1 MQHYLSL
8 LQNSIQEHWDSHA
21 LCNYK
26 GETFTFGEFA
36 TRMARFHILFEKAG
50 VVKGD
55 KIALCGKNCARWA
68 IAFFSSNTY
77 ETVTVPILADFTSES
92 IVSLVHHS
100 DAKVLFVDDEK
111 WEKLD
116 KQALPLVRLVISLD
130 TFTPLFCATDEIRD
144 AYEQWDELF
153 KEKYPNGY
161 TKADVALPVD
171 NWDDLAIINYTS
183 GTTSAPK
190 GVMLKYSSL
199 CTNVIFGQTRIPVRF
214 GYTLVSM
221 LPLAHVYG
229 LMFELI
235 YTLCG
240 GCCIYFLGKT
250 PSPKLLLAAMADV
263 KPYAVMTVPL
273 VMEKIFKSSVLPTLS
288 KPAMKVAVRVPI
300 LRNVIFQKVREK
312 LIGAFG
318 GNIMH
323 IIMGG
328 AALNPT
334 VEYWFKKFKL
344 PYTVGYGMTEAGPLL
359 AYEDWHKFVPKSC
372 GKAVDR
378 CEVRIDSED
387 PYHVVGE
394 IEARGM
400 NLMVGYYK
408 NETATHAAFTEDG
421 WMKTGDL
428 GVIDHEGNIFIKGRS
443 KNMILSSNGQNIYP
457 EEIEAVLNNQSYVVE
472 SVVLDR
478 ASKLVALVYLDSA
491 KIEQDGLDAEALSLY
506 LEEMQALVN
515 KQLPSY
521 SKLTKVEVVEE
532 PFEKT
537 PKMSIKRF
545 MYK

>member
-8 LQNSIQEHWDSHA
+8 LQNSVQEHWDAHA

-26 GETFTFGEFA
+26 GEVFTFGEFA
-36 TRMARFHILFEKAG
+36 TKMARFHILFEKAG
-50 VVKGD
+50 AVKGD

-77 ETVTVPILADFTSES
+77 ETVTVPILADFTPES
-92 IVSLVHHS
+92 IASLVHHS
-100 DAKVLFVDDEK
+100 DAKVLFIDEEK

-116 KQALPLVRLVISLD
+116 KQVMTSLRLVISLD
-130 TFTPLFCATDEIRD
+130 TFQPLFCATDEIQTACNNWD
-144 AYEQWDELF
+144 ALF
-153 KEKYPNGY
+153 NEKYPNGY
-161 TKADVALPVD
+161 SKSDVSFPVD
-171 NWDDLAIINYTS
+171 NWEDLAIINYTS

-190 GVMLKYSSL
+190 GVMLQYASI
-199 CTNVIFGQTRIPVRF
+199 CTNVIFGQNRIPVRF

-250 PSPKLLLAAMADV
+250 PSPKLLLAAMADI

-273 VMEKIFKSSVLPTLS
+273 VMEKIFKSSVLPTLN
-288 KPAMKVAVRVPI
+288 KPAMKVAVCVPI
-300 LRNVIFQKVREK
+300 LRNVIFKKVREK
-312 LIGAFG
+312 LIKAFG
-318 GNIMH
+318 GNIMY

-328 AALNPT
+328 AALNPI
-334 VEYWFKKFKL
+334 VESWFKKFKL

-394 IEARGM
+394 IQARGM
-400 NLMVGYYK
+400 NLMIGYYK
-408 NETATHAAFTEDG
+408 NESATQAAFTEDG

-428 GVIDHEGNIFIKGRS
+428 GVIDHDGNIFIKGRS

-457 EEIEAVLNNQSYVVE
+457 EEIEAVLNNQKYVME
-472 SVVLDR
+472 SVVVDR
-478 ASKLVALVYLDSA
+478 ATKLVALVYLDAA
-491 KIEQDGLDAEALSLY
+491 KLEQDGMDAEARDLY
-506 LEEMQALVN
+506 LEEMLALAN
-515 KQLPSY
+515 KSLPSY
-521 SKLTKVEVVEE
+521 SKLTKVEVVDE

-545 MYK
+545 LYK